1 MPSEYQNA
9 TARPA
14 SLEEETR
21 TVIEE
26 ARMVLPGIQAFFGFQ
41 LIAVF
46 NTGFQELTHTEQV
59 LHLIA
64 LLLLAVSIALIMT
77 PAAYHRIAERGMV
90 SRRFVALASRFL
102 ECAMFPLMPQHYA
115 RSFPAYSIDSEKL
128 GIKRRCRS
136 CCDHDVLWPVVSFPM
151 DSIKARQTSSRERSW
166 SLKVERNMNNKDPH
180 LLSNLSAYG
189 EDGPVHAVVESPKI
203 QLDPVGCLTGRGLW

>member
-1 MPSEYQNA
+1 MPSEYQHA

-21 TVIEE
+21 TVIGE

-46 NTGFQELTHTEQV
+46 NNRFQDLTHTEQV

-90 SRRFVALASRFL
+90 SRHFVELASRFL
-102 ECAMFPLMPQHYA
+102 ECAMFPLML
-115 RSFPAYSIDSEKL
+115 SITVDL
-128 GIKRRCRS
+128 FLLTRLI
-136 CCDHDVLWPVVSFPM
+136 L
-151 DSIKARQTSSRERSW
+151 
-166 SLKVERNMNNKDPH
+166 NNSA
-180 LLSNLSAYG
+180 LST
-189 EDGPVHAVVESPKI
+189 AVA
-203 QLDPVGCLTGRGLW
+203 VGAILMFFGLWYLFPWTQSTRARRRHGSSPGAKS

>member
-1 MPSEYQNA
+1 MPSEYQNV
-9 TARPA
+9 TVRPA
-14 SLEEETR
+14 SLEEEVR

-46 NTGFQELTHTEQV
+46 NNRFQEFTRTEQV

-90 SRRFVALASRFL
+90 SRHFVELASRFL
-102 ECAMFPLMPQHYA
+102 ECAMFPLML
-115 RSFPAYSIDSEKL
+115 SITVDL
-128 GIKRRCRS
+128 
-136 CCDHDVLWPVVSFPM
+136 F
-151 DSIKARQTSSRERSW
+151 
-166 SLKVERNMNNKDPH
+166 
-180 LLSNLSAYG
+180 LLSRLILNNSALSI
-189 EDGPVHAVVESPKI
+189 AVA
-203 QLDPVGCLTGRGLW
+203 VGAILMFFGLWYLFPWTRSTHARRRHGSSPGA

>member
-9 TARPA
+9 TVRPA
-14 SLEEETR
+14 SLEEEIR

-26 ARMVLPGIQAFFGFQ
+26 VRMVLPGIQAFFGFQ

-46 NTGFQELTHTEQV
+46 NNRFQELTHTEQV

-90 SRRFVALASRFL
+90 SRPFR
-102 ECAMFPLMPQHYA
+102 
-115 RSFPAYSIDSEKL
+115 
-128 GIKRRCRS
+128 
-136 CCDHDVLWPVVSFPM
+136 
-151 DSIKARQTSSRERSW
+151 
-166 SLKVERNMNNKDPH
+166 
-180 LLSNLSAYG
+180 
-189 EDGPVHAVVESPKI
+189 
-203 QLDPVGCLTGRGLW
+203 

>member
-1 MPSEYQNA
+1 MGLEDHDA
-9 TARPA
+9 DARPA
-14 SLEEETR
+14 TLEEETR

-46 NTGFQELTHTEQV
+46 NNRFQELTHTEQV
-59 LHLIA
+59 FHLIA

-102 ECAMFPLMPQHYA
+102 ECAMFPLMLSITLDLFLLTRLILKNSALSTVVAVAAIMMFFGLWYL
-115 RSFPAYSIDSEKL
+115 FPWTQSRRA
-128 GIKRRCRS
+128 KRRHGS
-136 CCDHDVLWPVVSFPM
+136 
-151 DSIKARQTSSRERSW
+151 
-166 SLKVERNMNNKDPH
+166 
-180 LLSNLSAYG
+180 
-189 EDGPVHAVVESPKI
+189 GPGA
-203 QLDPVGCLTGRGLW
+203 

>member
-1 MPSEYQNA
+1 MPSEYHQA

-21 TVIEE
+21 NVIEE

-46 NTGFQELTHTEQV
+46 NNRFQDLTHTEQV

-64 LLLLAVSIALIMT
+64 LLMLAVSIALIMT

-90 SRRFVALASRFL
+90 SRNFVELASRLL
-102 ECAMFPLMPQHYA
+102 EYAMFPLMLSMTVDIFLLT
-115 RSFPAYSIDSEKL
+115 RFILGNSILSVVV
-128 GIKRRCRS
+128 GVGTS
-136 CCDHDVLWPVVSFPM
+136 SDVLWFVVSLSVDAKTP
-151 DSIKARQTSSRERSW
+151 RQTRTRQQS
-166 SLKVERNMNNKDPH
+166 
-180 LLSNLSAYG
+180 
-189 EDGPVHAVVESPKI
+189 
-203 QLDPVGCLTGRGLW
+203 

>member
-1 MPSEYQNA
+1 MECQNA
-9 TARPA
+9 TEQPA

-26 ARMVLPGIQAFFGFQ
+26 ARMILPGIQAFFGFQ

-46 NTGFQELTHTEQV
+46 NNRFQELTHTEQV

-90 SRRFVALASRFL
+90 SRRFVELASRFL
-102 ECAMFPLMPQHYA
+102 ECAMFPLML
-115 RSFPAYSIDSEKL
+115 SITVDLFLLTRLILNNSAL
-128 GIKRRCRS
+128 S
-136 CCDHDVLWPVVSFPM
+136 TVV
-151 DSIKARQTSSRERSW
+151 
-166 SLKVERNMNNKDPH
+166 
-180 LLSNLSAYG
+180 
-189 EDGPVHAVVESPKI
+189 AVGAI
-203 QLDPVGCLTGRGLW
+203 LMFFGLW

>member
-9 TARPA
+9 TVRPA
-14 SLEEETR
+14 SLEEEIR

-46 NTGFQELTHTEQV
+46 NNRFQELTNTEQV

-64 LLLLAVSIALIMT
+64 LLLLAISIALIMT

-90 SRRFVALASRFL
+90 SRHFV
-102 ECAMFPLMPQHYA
+102 
-115 RSFPAYSIDSEKL
+115 
-128 GIKRRCRS
+128 
-136 CCDHDVLWPVVSFPM
+136 
-151 DSIKARQTSSRERSW
+151 
-166 SLKVERNMNNKDPH
+166 
-180 LLSNLSAYG
+180 
-189 EDGPVHAVVESPKI
+189 
-203 QLDPVGCLTGRGLW
+203 

>member
-1 MPSEYQNA
+1 MECQNA
-9 TARPA
+9 TEQPA

-41 LIAVF
+41 LIVVF
-46 NTGFQELTHTEQV
+46 NNRFQEFTHTEQV

-90 SRRFVALASRFL
+90 SRR
-102 ECAMFPLMPQHYA
+102 
-115 RSFPAYSIDSEKL
+115 
-128 GIKRRCRS
+128 
-136 CCDHDVLWPVVSFPM
+136 
-151 DSIKARQTSSRERSW
+151 
-166 SLKVERNMNNKDPH
+166 
-180 LLSNLSAYG
+180 
-189 EDGPVHAVVESPKI
+189 VVEHS
-203 QLDPVGCLTGRGLW
+203 CRG

>member
-1 MPSEYQNA
+1 MPSEYQHV

-21 TVIEE
+21 TVIGE

-46 NTGFQELTHTEQV
+46 NNRFQDLTHTEQV

-90 SRRFVALASRFL
+90 SRRFVELASRFL
-102 ECAMFPLMPQHYA
+102 ECAMLPLML
-115 RSFPAYSIDSEKL
+115 SITVDLFLLTRFILDS
-128 GIKRRCRS
+128 S
-136 CCDHDVLWPVVSFPM
+136 
-151 DSIKARQTSSRERSW
+151 T
-166 SLKVERNMNNKDPH
+166 
-180 LLSNLSAYG
+180 LSA
-189 EDGPVHAVVESPKI
+189 VVGIVTILMFFGLWYLFPWTQKLCARRGHSGSPKA
-203 QLDPVGCLTGRGLW
+203 